1 MLHGKTLHIET
12 AGSDEAVVTMLKALA
27 SLPRWRILQFLS
39 NRAHS
44 LNEVAEALSL
54 PNSTAAA
61 QLKILEDAR
70 FLHIEVQTGSRG
82 LQKLYSRTYDNI
94 TVELPGAS
102 EVKSGSVE
110 VSMPIGAYTRFEVS
124 PTCGLA
130 TDTALIGY
138 LDDPISFYEPERI
151 NAGLLWFRTGY
162 VEYNFPNRLPES
174 ARPRNL
180 LVSMEICAEAPLHNN
195 DWPSDITLWV
205 NELEIGTWTCP
216 GDFGGERGRLTPAWW
231 DSKDSQYGVL
241 KRWLVSDEGSFI
253 DGYRVSSVS
262 TKNLGLETRR
272 VVTVRIGVKGDA
284 LHVGGLNLFGRT
296 FGNYPQDLTLRTEFV
311 PGRRVEENDG
321 STSEANNIDREE
333 VTQLSN
339 MQQTGKGRYSPTN
352 SQRRKQVNVD
362 KV

>member
-1 MLHGKTLHIET
+1 MLHGKTLHIE
-12 AGSDEAVVTMLKALA
+12 AEGSDEDVVGMLKALA

-39 NRAHS
+39 DRAHS
-44 LNEVAEALSL
+44 LIEVAEALSL

-70 FLHIEVQTGSRG
+70 FLHIEVQTGNRG

-94 TVELPGAS
+94 TLALPSMA
-102 EVKSGSVE
+102 EVPSGSVE

-130 TDTALIGY
+130 TENSLIGY
-138 LDDPISFYEPERI
+138 LDDPISFYEPERM

-174 ARPRNL
+174 AKPRNM

-205 NELEIGTWTCP
+205 NEHEVGTWTCP
-216 GDFGGERGRLTPAWW
+216 GDFGGERGRLTPTWW

-241 KRWLVSDEGSFI
+241 KRWLISEEGSFI
-253 DGYRVSSVS
+253 DGFRLSSV
-262 TKNLGLETRR
+262 TVKDLGLDVRR
-272 VVTVRIGVKGDA
+272 VITVRLGVKGDA

-296 FGNYPQDLTLRTEFV
+296 FGNYPQDLTLRTEYT
-311 PGRRVEENDG
+311 PGRRADDNGG
-321 STSEANNIDREE
+321 SESVLSSPNHEE
-333 VTQLSN
+333 VTRLSN
-339 MQQTGKGRYSPTN
+339 THEQEKGRYSPTN
-352 SQRRKQVNVD
+352 SQRRKQGNVQ